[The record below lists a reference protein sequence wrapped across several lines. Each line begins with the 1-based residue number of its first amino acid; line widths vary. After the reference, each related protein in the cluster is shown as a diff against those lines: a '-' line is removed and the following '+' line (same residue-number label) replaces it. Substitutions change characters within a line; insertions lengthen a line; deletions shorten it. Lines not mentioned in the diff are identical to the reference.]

1 MEPAVGIEP
10 TTHGLQN
17 RCSAAEL
24 SRLNCLSINCL
35 RWNLLWI
42 DRCNAYQKTT
52 NKRPSNA
59 INTSIVPRLNPSAN
73 TKLRRH
79 TSSERI
85 RDEFPIVRTVQRRNG
100 VLAYRVDCRSKG
112 WIGQAI
118 YEYPTRKQ
126 ALEQAR
132 KIAEAV
138 KARGVDTT
146 SSAIVFQDTGE
157 LSEWNT
163 QLATHGKTLK
173 DAVQFYLNHL
183 DTEAKRSQSL
193 TGRPLARLTG
203 WCTASPGRKPLT
215 GSL

>member
-1 MEPAVGIEP
+1 M
-10 TTHGLQN
+10 
-17 RCSAAEL
+17 
-24 SRLNCLSINCL
+24 
-35 RWNLLWI
+35 
-42 DRCNAYQKTT
+42 
-52 NKRPSNA
+52 
-59 INTSIVPRLNPSAN
+59 
-73 TKLRRH
+73 
-79 TSSERI
+79 
-85 RDEFPIVRTVQRRNG
+85 
-100 VLAYRVDCRSKG
+100 DCRSKG

-146 SSAIVFQDTGE
+146 SLAIVFQDTGE

-173 DAVQFYLNHL
+173 DAVQFYLNPL